1 MTFLR
6 IVIPLYLFLFEHD
19 LFGKPVPTFPD
30 HALAVG
36 EAPSRSAKP
45 ATLVGNLLIAV
56 EPRHLL
62 PAALGEGFGQRA
74 FRYLVTASGAGKDRN
89 RRNPVRQIIP
99 GPTLDAKHRAGLRHS
114 LQRLRTKALVRRH
127 RQDQAPA
134 IGEAVEPAFG
144 WPGAA
149 GVDVNDIGFIER
161 NQRAVAFDD
170 FDVWVACEI
179 GFGARSELGFIFYT
193 GDPA

>member
-1 MTFLR
+1 MPGTSPGMTN
-6 IVIPLYLFLFEHD
+6 
-19 LFGKPVPTFPD
+19 PD
-30 HALAVG
+30 GLAVG
-36 EAPSRSAKP
+36 KAPSRSANP
-45 ATLVGNLLIAV
+45 ATLLCNLLVAI

-74 FRYLVTASGAGKDRN
+74 FRDLVTASGAGKDRN
-89 RRNPVRQIIP
+89 RRNPVRQIIL
-99 GPTLDAKHRAGLRHS
+99 GATLDAEHRAGLRHS

-134 IGEAVEPAFG
+134 IGKAIEPAFG
-144 WPGAA
+144 RPRATGID
-149 GVDVNDIGFIER
+149 VDDIGFIEP

-179 GFGARSELGFIFYT
+179 GFGARGEFGFIFYA